1 MVIKIKRK
9 KAHHIVSVKECLF
22 QYAFCI
28 FLFCYIINNYEFGAI
43 LEKTII
49 PASILLLAAL
59 TLPRDI
65 ELKHY
70 VQAAGMAFFA
80 ALSTYFSDTI
90 NFTQSR
96 IFHIMFCIVMFA
108 FVPGV
113 QIKSSTVK
121 KIISFYVNFAFA
133 LSLLVIVGY
142 IFGFG
147 VDSYGRASIK
157 FETFYKDQNYLS
169 AYLMPPFAVNIY
181 DVFFS
186 GKDRSRK
193 LIYCA
198 STVIAVFIMGS
209 RGSFLTILC
218 ICALVLAKVI
228 LKDGNLIRKAG
239 LLILLGVFTAG
250 FYFFFRSLP
259 VFSRMTEFGGYG
271 SDVRLRLWA
280 AGLSG
285 FTSHPI
291 LGSGIG
297 AASAYSWNI
306 IGNAVH
312 NCFIELLADQ
322 GIAGCIIAIWM
333 YIDMMRIQRDCL
345 PFMLLLMSAFFLP
358 LFFLTGYSNLTFWM
372 PMLFMKMVSN
382 MLKRDGIVRIC

>member
-9 KAHHIVSVKECLF
+9 KAHRIVSVKECLF
-22 QYAFCI
+22 QYAFYI
-28 FLFCYIINNYEFGAI
+28 LLFCYIINNYEFGAI

-49 PASILLLAAL
+49 PAAILLLIAL

-65 ELKHY
+65 EIKHY
-70 VQAAGMAFFA
+70 IQAAAMAFFA
-80 ALSTYFSDTI
+80 ALSTYSSDTI

-96 IFHIMFCIVMFA
+96 IFHVVFCIVMFA

-113 QIKSSTVK
+113 NISSGTFK
-121 KIISFYVNFAFA
+121 KIISFYVKFAFI

-157 FETFYKDQNYLS
+157 FATFYKDQNYLS

-181 DVFFS
+181 GIFYSD
-186 GKDRSRK
+186 KDRSRK

-228 LKDGNLIRKAG
+228 LKDGNWMRKAG
-239 LLILLGVFTAG
+239 LLILLGVSTAG
-250 FYFFFRSLP
+250 FYFFFRNLP
-259 VFSRMTEFGGYG
+259 VFSRMTGFEGYG
-271 SDVRLRLWA
+271 SDVRLRLWV
-280 AGLSG
+280 AGLKG
-285 FTSHPI
+285 FTEHPF

-333 YIDMMRIQRDCL
+333 YIDMLKIQRDCL
-345 PFMLLLMSAFFLP
+345 PFAFLLMTAFFLP

-372 PMLFMKMVSN
+372 PMFFMKMVSN

>member
-1 MVIKIKRK
+1 
-9 KAHHIVSVKECLF
+9 
-22 QYAFCI
+22 
-28 FLFCYIINNYEFGAI
+28 
-43 LEKTII
+43 
-49 PASILLLAAL
+49 
-59 TLPRDI
+59 
-65 ELKHY
+65 
-70 VQAAGMAFFA
+70 
-80 ALSTYFSDTI
+80 
-90 NFTQSR
+90 
-96 IFHIMFCIVMFA
+96 MFA

-181 DVFFS
+181 DVFFL

-259 VFSRMTEFGGYG
+259 VFSRMTEFIASVRFFQVGQFIIQLIQMCASGYG
-271 SDVRLRLWA
+271 QPDLVALPVILFWEAVSGQHRLI
-280 AGLSG
+280 
-285 FTSHPI
+285 H
-291 LGSGIG
+291 GI
-297 AASAYSWNI
+297 SLEMPYI
-306 IGNAVH
+306 IVLL
-312 NCFIELLADQ
+312 NCLRTRELLD
-322 GIAGCIIAIWM
+322 
-333 YIDMMRIQRDCL
+333 
-345 PFMLLLMSAFFLP
+345 
-358 LFFLTGYSNLTFWM
+358 
-372 PMLFMKMVSN
+372 VS
-382 MLKRDGIVRIC
+382 